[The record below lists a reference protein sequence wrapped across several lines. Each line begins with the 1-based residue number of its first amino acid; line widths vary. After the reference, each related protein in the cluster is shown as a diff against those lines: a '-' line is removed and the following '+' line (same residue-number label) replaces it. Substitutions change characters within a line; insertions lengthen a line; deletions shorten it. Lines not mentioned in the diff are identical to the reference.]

1 MHQQQKVELKDQ
13 ALGSCFLH
21 NPERAICQA
30 TVKMKLPSGKTKQA
44 VITTD
49 PCNSASMAKRQLLHN
64 IKDCEHYN
72 QNPIRMITV
81 QGRTPWYKEMGILR
95 FEDGANVPISV
106 LCYVHEDE
114 MPGHPDF
121 VLLSNS
127 TLVDM
132 EFDSNFQMRASKER
146 GPVPLKRTT
155 DKPFH
160 WHTKGMKPREWAP
173 IKGHSRRKPKKLST
187 WEPSFVVED
196 TYAKIDRRLKKDKA
210 PQHKHDRCQCAPRIA
225 NSIKM
230 SDYLLLTAPSLAPG
244 KPKMSIASMMN
255 HTASKGTSPNITGW
269 DGYENRL
276 PIWEP
281 VLPPPPGLPPEIIDM
296 MGEKQCYM
304 SEIELQ
310 ALLDRNATVDE
321 TSAIDM
327 DMTTDQNGDRVS
339 KFNVKAIKIGKH
351 VPETIKKA
359 FELFNQDYLGKDSV
373 FPTENGAP
381 RIMTQFEGAPY
392 SLELLDQ
399 YTQGSKPKKLPSIKG
414 VFYNHKPATQKVME
428 HFVRATPVVE
438 KCDDPRCISRLVIV
452 PKLDPGMPKS
462 SPPTSYRVTMNA
474 IINDCLKPV
483 ASTLPLATDEIKK
496 LHGFKYF
503 IKADAMHAYWSIPL
517 DEESKKLLCFQ
528 THEGVFAWN
537 RLTMGCRPSSQ
548 VQQTAFHNA
557 MDKHLPAK
565 YRQRIALFA
574 DDMAAG
580 ANTMEELFDIY
591 QALIIALHQAGIQLK
606 ASKVEFG
613 RTQCTF
619 HNYTVVGG
627 DGPLAGTTTPKAENL
642 DPIANSAIPQSV
654 TQLKAFLGATQQL
667 ANYVPLYAIAAAPL
681 HRLTRKGIIFP
692 SGDKWIRGTD
702 YDIAYHYVKAMM
714 VNTPLYLWNKV
725 PGKHLFIEVDSCNE
739 GWGAVIYQ
747 HAKKAPEGEEP
758 GRHFLFSKEP
768 KRIIQWIS
776 KAWSAWDQH
785 LPCFYKESLA
795 RLLALEA
802 FRNLIE
808 TQEQNA
814 GVTCYSDHL
823 PAVKESSLSNKGA
836 LSTWRIHEVA
846 DLNSIVETIWKKGAV
861 MSTADPLSRLA
872 RREDR
877 LNNLDLPLLMD
888 VLLKRL
894 PDSIREAK
902 HIRVNAEKDTLIAT
916 RITQKW
922 RKPTNPIINTR
933 GDAPGKYDFLITAPF
948 IDRIT
953 TKVADLIRMKISF
966 AALVPVNLLNEID
979 RKPDGNIDSEVQKAR
994 ALMQVIV
1001 ISSIG
1006 QAWLI
1011 NHVECRLP
1019 DKQHYVLLT
1028 TQTED
1033 LEIVPLVH
1041 KQTKAWVKS
1050 LPSEERKRVQKTSS
1064 KNIKDY
1070 HTMIMSSFDNFMR
1083 DGASIPRTPR
1093 ELRAEKR
1100 SRSNGEI
1107 TLKNPKNKR
1116 VRFDDKNSDGQNL
1129 AIKLNNKNKR
1139 KLDDLQTF
1147 EPSKFRQ
1154 TKARMASKAKNKCVK
1169 HKEHEMFSFA
1179 KAPKPTPIEEWVGH
1193 QPEDVPTDGRLL
1205 KKEEKPNHLP
1215 SELVMVL
1222 DSKKRKRISVPV
1234 PQQLPLT
1241 RQAHETLLHQK
1252 GQRVFRDL
1260 EKNYFWKNMEK
1271 EVPDICKTC
1280 LVCSLHQVKRQR
1292 LTADFQMANEN
1303 NMPLPR
1309 QCYGIDF
1316 YGHQNGEILV
1326 ALDLC
1331 TREVLLWFLPS
1342 RKQDLVAKALLSGL
1356 IFQKGVPL
1364 LFRNDE
1370 ASEFV
1375 KGVVNAMNGYLG
1387 IDTVTTG
1394 GYNPRAN
1401 SSVERFMQTLNGAL
1415 RKCSNSEYK
1424 DIKNYLQAIAFVHN
1438 TTFHSSINCTPFEC
1452 GHGLQARSITDARM
1466 SPRLQIVDEQGTE
1479 LQETLTQWDTSIHK
1493 KVLEL
1498 AERLK
1503 DDAVR
1508 HSQWHK
1514 KMTAEN
1520 LNMAGKKIEDNLYEP
1535 GAKVYYFKPPT
1546 QAQVMEAGKMHKHLA
1561 FYHGP
1566 ATIVE
1571 KLRTRQYSIEHNGKP
1586 YKRDVEMLIPVPH
1599 LPEKYREYDPVETVM
1614 KTIKPSKHSKN
1625 LELREGELLI
1635 MLDEDEDKWYLAEI
1649 TKKYQDRVQV
1659 NYYSTP
1665 TQMLDNYATS
1675 SPEKRRER
1683 ISQAHFRK
1691 TWFVYAGKDAGK
1703 GTLQAPFPTNPE
1715 TRVWEGSIPKEDY
1728 EKCLLIRNAHIT
1740 ASGKLHKETLD
1751 LVIKLKCSHGTTLT
1765 VQDKNPDSTLS
1776 NLFTTEHFENLQVEQ
1791 IEQQLFNYSQTT
1803 LCHCTECEKELTQNS
1818 KQDIISCECF
1828 LCEATS
1834 LAH

>member
-1 MHQQQKVELKDQ
+1 MIDQNLGATLHCPIYNCLHQQQKVEVEDQ

-21 NPERAICQA
+21 NPERAMCQA
-30 TVKMKLPSGKTKQA
+30 TVKMKLPGGESKQA

-64 IKDCEHYN
+64 VKSCKHYN
-72 QNPIRMITV
+72 QQPIRMTTV
-81 QGRTPWYKEMGILR
+81 QGVTPWYTEMGILR
-95 FEDGANVPISV
+95 FEDSANVPLSV
-106 LCYVHEDE
+106 LCYVHEEE

-132 EFDSNFQMRASKER
+132 EFDSNYQMRASKEK

-173 IKGHSRRKPKKLST
+173 AKGHTRPSKPIKST
-187 WEPSFVVED
+187 PWEPNLVVQD
-196 TYAKIDRRLKKDKA
+196 TYEKIDRCLKKNKIIH
-210 PQHKHDRCQCAPRIA
+210 HKHDRCQCAPRVA

-230 SDYLLLTAPSLAPG
+230 SDYVLLNAMTSSKAISPSANDEISKAKAKTAKICA
-244 KPKMSIASMMN
+244 N
-255 HTASKGTSPNITGW
+255 TTDW
-269 DGYENRL
+269 DGYETRL
-276 PIWEP
+276 PVWEP
-281 VLPPPPGLPPEIIDM
+281 ITPAPQAMPGEILDM
-296 MGEKQCYM
+296 LGEARAFM
-304 SEIELQ
+304 SEIQLQ
-310 ALLDRNATVDE
+310 ALLDRTATADE
-321 TSAIDM
+321 TAAIDM
-327 DMTTDQNGDRVS
+327 DMTTDQNGNKIS
-339 KFNVKAIKIGKH
+339 KFNIKAIKIGEN
-351 VPETIKKA
+351 VLLAMKKA
-359 FELFNQDYLGKDSV
+359 FDSFNLNYIGKDSV

-399 YTQGSKPKKLPSIKG
+399 YTEGNKPKKIPSIRG
-414 VFYNHKPATQKVME
+414 IFFNHKPATQKVME

-438 KCDDPRCISRLVIV
+438 RCDDPRCISRLVIV

-462 SPPTSYRVTMNA
+462 APPTSYRVTMNA

-496 LHGFKYF
+496 LHGYKYF

-517 DEESKKLLCFQ
+517 DDESKKLLCFQ

-548 VQQTAFHNA
+548 VQQSAYNNA

-565 YRQRIALFA
+565 YRQRIAMFA

-580 ANTMEELFDIY
+580 ANTIEELFEIY
-591 QALIIALHQAGIQLK
+591 QALIKALHLAGIQLK

-642 DPIANSAIPQSV
+642 DPIANSAIPQTV

-667 ANYVPLYAIAAAPL
+667 ANYVPQYAIAAAPL

-692 SGDKWIRGTD
+692 SGDKWIHGTD

-714 VNTPLYLWNKV
+714 IDTPLYLWNKV

-747 HAKKAPEGEEP
+747 HAKKAPPGEEP

-776 KAWSAWDQH
+776 KAWSEWDQH

-808 TQEQNA
+808 TQEQHA

-877 LNNLDLPLLMD
+877 LNNLDLPLLME

-902 HIRVNAEKDTLIAT
+902 HLRVNAEKDTLVAT

-948 IDRIT
+948 IDRVT
-953 TKVADLIRMKISF
+953 TKVAALIRMEISF
-966 AALVPVNLLNEID
+966 AALIPVSLLNEID
-979 RKPDGNIDSEVQKAR
+979 RKPDGTIDTEVQKAR

-1011 NHVECRLP
+1011 NHPECRLP
-1019 DKQHYVLLT
+1019 TKQHYVLLSN
-1028 TQTED
+1028 QTVD
-1033 LEIVPLVH
+1033 LEIAPLVE

-1050 LPSEERKRVQKTSS
+1050 LPSDERKRVLKTSS
-1064 KNIKDY
+1064 KNIQDY
-1070 HTMIMSSFDNFMR
+1070 HTMLLTSFDNFLR
-1083 DGASIPRTPR
+1083 DGASAPKTPR
-1093 ELRAEKR
+1093 EIRAQKR
-1100 SRSNGEI
+1100 SRNREETAAQSSSNKKSKI
-1107 TLKNPKNKR
+1107 KNKYLNEK
-1116 VRFDDKNSDGQNL
+1116 FKIKNKNLNGQILAKTLDGQKL
-1129 AIKLNNKNKR
+1129 ATELNNNNKR
-1139 KLDDLQTF
+1139 KLDDPQTF
-1147 EPSKFRQ
+1147 EPSKLRQ
-1154 TKARMASKAKNKCVK
+1154 TAARKASRAKQKCIK

-1179 KAPKPTPIEEWVGH
+1179 NAPKPTPIAKWAGH
-1193 QPEDVPTDGRLL
+1193 QPKDVPKDGRLL
-1205 KKEEKPNHLP
+1205 EEEEKPKHLP
-1215 SELVMVL
+1215 PKLIMVL
-1222 DSKKRKRISVPV
+1222 DSKKRKRITVPV
-1234 PQQLPLT
+1234 SQQLPLT

-1252 GQRVFRDL
+1252 GQRVVHDL
-1260 EKNYFWKNMEK
+1260 EQKYFWKNMEK
-1271 EVPDICKTC
+1271 DIQDICKTC
-1280 LVCSLHQVKRQR
+1280 SVCSLHQVRRQR
-1292 LTADFQMANEN
+1292 LTADFTMANEN

-1364 LFRNDE
+1364 VFRNDE

-1375 KGVVNAMNGYLG
+1375 KGVVKAMNGYLG

-1394 GYNPRAN
+1394 GYNPRTNA
-1401 SSVERFMQTLNGAL
+1401 SVERFMQSLNGAL

-1466 SPRLQIVDEQGTE
+1466 SPRLQIVDEEGTE
-1479 LQETLTQWDTSIHK
+1479 LQGTITQWGTSIHK
-1493 KVLEL
+1493 K
-1498 AERLK
+1498 
-1503 DDAVR
+1503 
-1508 HSQWHK
+1508 
-1514 KMTAEN
+1514 
-1520 LNMAGKKIEDNLYEP
+1520 
-1535 GAKVYYFKPPT
+1535 F
-1546 QAQVMEAGKMHKHLA
+1546 
-1561 FYHGP
+1561 
-1566 ATIVE
+1566 
-1571 KLRTRQYSIEHNGKP
+1571 
-1586 YKRDVEMLIPVPH
+1586 
-1599 LPEKYREYDPVETVM
+1599 
-1614 KTIKPSKHSKN
+1614 
-1625 LELREGELLI
+1625 
-1635 MLDEDEDKWYLAEI
+1635 
-1649 TKKYQDRVQV
+1649 
-1659 NYYSTP
+1659 
-1665 TQMLDNYATS
+1665 
-1675 SPEKRRER
+1675 
-1683 ISQAHFRK
+1683 
-1691 TWFVYAGKDAGK
+1691 
-1703 GTLQAPFPTNPE
+1703 
-1715 TRVWEGSIPKEDY
+1715 
-1728 EKCLLIRNAHIT
+1728 
-1740 ASGKLHKETLD
+1740 
-1751 LVIKLKCSHGTTLT
+1751 
-1765 VQDKNPDSTLS
+1765 
-1776 NLFTTEHFENLQVEQ
+1776 
-1791 IEQQLFNYSQTT
+1791 
-1803 LCHCTECEKELTQNS
+1803 
-1818 KQDIISCECF
+1818 
-1828 LCEATS
+1828 
-1834 LAH
+1834 

>member
-1 MHQQQKVELKDQ
+1 MHQQQRIELKDQ

-30 TVKMKLPSGKTKQA
+30 TVKMKLPDGKSKQA

-64 IKDCEHYN
+64 IKDCKHYN
-72 QNPIRMITV
+72 QQPIRMTTV
-81 QGRTPWYKEMGILR
+81 QGVTPWYKEMGILK

-132 EFDSNFQMRASKER
+132 EFDSNYQMRASKEK
-146 GPVPLKRTT
+146 GPMPLKRTT
-155 DKPFH
+155 DKPFY
-160 WHTKGMKPREWAP
+160 WHSKGMKPREWAP
-173 IKGHSRRKPKKLST
+173 IKGHSRRRPKKST
-187 WEPSFVVED
+187 QWEPNFAVED
-196 TYAKIDRRLKKDKA
+196 TYAKIDRRLKRDKN
-210 PQHKHDRCQCAPRIA
+210 PHHKYDRCQCAPRVA
-225 NSIKM
+225 NSIKI
-230 SDYLLLTAPSLAPG
+230 SDYLLFTGHCPPA
-244 KPKMSIASMMN
+244 KPKMSIANMMN
-255 HTASKGTSPNITGW
+255 HASPMNLNTIAW

-281 VLPPPPGLPPEIIDM
+281 IQPNWIMPPEILDM
-296 MGEKQCYM
+296 MGEARCFM
-304 SEIELQ
+304 TEIQLQ
-310 ALLDRNATVDE
+310 ALLDRTATTDKIA
-321 TSAIDM
+321 SIDM
-327 DMTTDQNGDRVS
+327 DMTTDQNGNKVS

-351 VPETIKKA
+351 VPESIKKA
-359 FELFNQDYLGKDSV
+359 FELFNQDYIGKDSV

-399 YTQGSKPKKLPSIKG
+399 YTQGPKPKKLPSIKG

-452 PKLDPGMPKS
+452 PKLDPGMPKN

-580 ANTMEELFDIY
+580 ANDMEELLDIY
-591 QALIIALHQAGIQLK
+591 QALIRALHQAGIQLK

-619 HNYTVVGG
+619 HNYTVIGG
-627 DGPLAGTTTPKAENL
+627 DGPLAGTTTPKTENL
-642 DPIANSAIPQSV
+642 DPIANSTIPQSV

-667 ANYVPLYAIAAAPL
+667 ASYVPQYAIAAAPL

-692 SGDKWIRGTD
+692 TGDKWIHGTD
-702 YDIAYHYVKAMM
+702 YDIAYHMIKAMM
-714 VNTPLYLWNKV
+714 TDTPLYLWNKV

-747 HAKKAPEGEEP
+747 HAKNAPKGEEP
-758 GRHFLFSKEP
+758 GRYFLFSKEP

-823 PAVKESSLSNKGA
+823 PAVKEASLSNKGA

-846 DLNSIVETIWKKGAV
+846 DLSSIVETIWKKGAV

-894 PDSIREAK
+894 PNSIREAK
-902 HIRVNAEKDTLIAT
+902 HLRVNAEKDTLVAT

-922 RKPTNPIINTR
+922 RTPTNPIINTR

-948 IDRIT
+948 IDKIT
-953 TKVADLIRMKISF
+953 TKVANLIRMKISF
-966 AALVPVNLLNEID
+966 AALVPVSLLNEID
-979 RKPDGNIDSEVQKAR
+979 RKPDGSIDSEVQKAR
-994 ALMQVIV
+994 AVMQVIV

-1011 NHVECRLP
+1011 NHPECRLP
-1019 DKQHYVLLT
+1019 NKQHYVLLT

-1033 LEIVPLVH
+1033 PGMVPLVQ
-1041 KQTKAWVKS
+1041 KQTEAWVKT
-1050 LPSEERKRVQKTSS
+1050 LPSDVRKRVLKTSS
-1064 KNIKDY
+1064 KNIKNY
-1070 HTMIMSSFDNFMR
+1070 HSLLMSAFDNFMR
-1083 DGASIPRTPR
+1083 DGGSRNKTPR

-1100 SRSNGEI
+1100 SRNKDDLVLPASTNKRAK
-1107 TLKNPKNKR
+1107 TKNKNL
-1116 VRFDDKNSDGQNL
+1116 DSQNL
-1129 AIKLNNKNKR
+1129 ALNLANKNKR
-1139 KLDDLQTF
+1139 KLEYLQTF
-1147 EPSKFRQ
+1147 EPSKLRQ
-1154 TKARMASKAKNKCVK
+1154 TKSRMDRKSKVKCIK
-1169 HKEHEMFSFA
+1169 HKEHEMFTFA
-1179 KAPKPTPIEEWVGH
+1179 KAPKPTPIEKWVGQ
-1193 QPEDVPTDGRLL
+1193 QPIDLPKNGRFLDDN
-1205 KKEEKPNHLP
+1205 EKPKHLP
-1215 SELVMVL
+1215 SKLIMVL
-1222 DSKKRKRISVPV
+1222 DDKNRKRISVPLN
-1234 PQQLPLT
+1234 QQLPLT

-1252 GQRVFRDL
+1252 GQRVFHDL
-1260 EKNYFWKNMEK
+1260 EREYFWINMEK
-1271 EVPDICKTC
+1271 DISEICKTC
-1280 LVCSLHQVKRQR
+1280 VVCSLHQVRRQR
-1292 LTADFQMANEN
+1292 LAADFRVANEN

-1387 IDTVTTG
+1387 IDTITTG

-1401 SSVERFMQTLNGAL
+1401 ASVERFMQSLNGAL

-1466 SPRLQIVDEQGTE
+1466 SPRLQIVDEEGTE
-1479 LQETLTQWDTSIHK
+1479 LQETVTQWDTSIHK

-1514 KMTAEN
+1514 KMTADN
-1520 LNMAGKKIEDNLYEP
+1520 LNMAGKKIEDNLYET
-1535 GAKVYYFKPPT
+1535 GAEVYYFKPPT
-1546 QAQVMEAGKMHKHLA
+1546 QAQVREAGKMHKHLA

-1571 KLRTRQYSIEHNGKP
+1571 KLGTRQYSITHNGKL
-1586 YKRDVEMLIPVPH
+1586 YKRDVEMLIPVPQ
-1599 LPEKYREYDPVETVM
+1599 LPEKYREFDPAETVL
-1614 KTIKPSKHSKN
+1614 KTIKPSKHTSN

-1635 MLDEDEDKWYLAEI
+1635 MLDEEENKWYLAEI

-1665 TQMLDNYATS
+1665 AQSLDNYPDS
-1675 SPEKRRER
+1675 SLEKRRER

-1691 TWFVYAGKDAGK
+1691 TWFVHAGKNAGK

-1715 TRVWEGSIPKEDY
+1715 NRIWEGHIPKEDY

-1740 ASGKLHKETLD
+1740 ASGKLSKETLD
-1751 LVIKLKCSHGTTLT
+1751 LVTKLNCSHGTTLT
-1765 VQDKNPDSTLS
+1765 VQDEQSEPTPSS
-1776 NLFTTEHFENLQVEQ
+1776 MFTCEHLENLRVEQ
-1791 IEQQLFNYSQTT
+1791 VSQQLFNYSQTP
-1803 LCHCTECEKELTQNS
+1803 LCHCIECEKELTKNP
-1818 KQDIISCECF
+1818 KEDINSCECF
-1828 LCEATS
+1828 LCGAKS